1 MRYTNSAFINYYF
14 YNEYYYTRMK
24 DKDFI
29 NTLQFGKLYEQ
40 KAKEYVD
47 HDECEHTEGKVSA
60 YDLIFKKDNTKIKV
74 EVKADR
80 QAWRYGNICIEIES
94 NNIPSGLSVT
104 EADYWLYFIVS
115 PDGINDEV
123 YKIPVEDLKNIVD
136 AYRNNARMIGY
147 NRLSKCCLIPKGK
160 FKEYL
165 IS

>member
-1 MRYTNSAFINYYF
+1 
-14 YNEYYYTRMK
+14 MK
-24 DKDFI
+24 DQEFI

-47 HDECEHTEGKVSA
+47 HDECEQTEGKISA
-60 YDLIFKKDNTKIKV
+60 YDLIFKKDNTETRV

-80 QAWRYGNICIEIES
+80 QAWKFGNICIEIES

-104 EADYWLYFIVS
+104 GADYWIYFIVS
-115 PDGINDEV
+115 PNGDKDEV

-136 AYRNNARMIGY
+136 AYRNNTRMIGY
-147 NRLSKCCLIPKGK
+147 NRLSKCCLIPKCK
-160 FKEYL
+160 FIQYK